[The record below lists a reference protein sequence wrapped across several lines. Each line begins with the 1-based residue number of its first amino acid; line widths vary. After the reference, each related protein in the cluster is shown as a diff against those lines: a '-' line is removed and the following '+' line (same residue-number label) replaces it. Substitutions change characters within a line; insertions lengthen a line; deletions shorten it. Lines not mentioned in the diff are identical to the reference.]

1 MIFSTEKGSST
12 NNTNWNLHNVNNYY
26 SQNTPKNL
34 SKKVIIPR
42 NILGCDMRF
51 PEKEENSKDIEKV
64 KKLYNKLESIKLL
77 ENHRIS
83 IEDKL
88 HFIKMNSIIESN
100 KSIQYHDIDQ
110 SIDLKLNRTYEITE
124 DWWVY
129 DW

>member
-1 MIFSTEKGSST
+1 MIFSTEKESSI
-12 NNTNWNLHNVNNYY
+12 NNTNYY
-26 SQNTPKNL
+26 SQNIPKNL

-51 PEKEENSKDIEKV
+51 PEKEENSKDIEKI

-77 ENHRIS
+77 ENRHIS

-88 HFIKMNSIIESN
+88 QFIEMNSIIKLN
-100 KSIQYHDIDQ
+100 KPIQYHDINE